1 MAAGRTRFGLLVL
14 ALMAGTALSSCCP
27 PAPPGT
33 AAPVAGC
40 YDNDTF
46 IIADYRYTG
55 VPNVLGNMII
65 HGSSDGSCSGPTFPE
80 QNRTL
85 ILATSAQ
92 SAAEICTELGGS
104 SEPAGKWFD
113 AGYRAMPADN
123 GYFCEARVAP

>member
-1 MAAGRTRFGLLVL
+1 ML

-27 PAPPGT
+27 PPPPPDT

-46 IIADYRYTG
+46 IFADYRYTG
-55 VPNVLGNMII
+55 IPNVLGNMII
-65 HGSSDGSCSGPTFPE
+65 HGSSDGSCSGATAPE

-85 ILATSAQ
+85 ILATSPL
-92 SAAEICTELGGS
+92 AAEEICAELGGTLN
-104 SEPAGKWFD
+104 GKWFD

-123 GYFCEARVAP
+123 AYVCQPRQI